1 MMRRRAAYVLM
12 GMTFVGVACAGPAFA
27 QAAAPAKPP
36 AHEGSAEFALV
47 ATSGNTDT
55 KTVGLNGDLT
65 LRPSKWVYRT
75 KASFVQ
81 NEVKGVV
88 AARAVT
94 GSFRA
99 SREFTKKVSMFGQV
113 RYLRDRFSGIANRT
127 AVEAGISAA
136 WNEKGRQ
143 SVSADISGGYESE
156 KRLLSQ
162 DVSTAVTAMG
172 LRYRLKLSATA
183 DFNDEARVTQSLSTN
198 SDYRF
203 DHLAAVTA
211 KLTTHLS
218 LKVSNTMRYVHS
230 PVPGFKRTD
239 TATSM
244 ALVAKF

>member
-1 MMRRRAAYVLM
+1 MPRLAFVVLVGITVVGAAS
-12 GMTFVGVACAGPAFA
+12 ARPAFA
-27 QAAAPAKPP
+27 QAPPAKPP

-55 KTVGLNGDLT
+55 KTVGLAGDLT
-65 LRPSKWVYRT
+65 MRPTKWVYRV

-94 GSFRA
+94 TSFRA
-99 SREFTKKVSMFGQV
+99 SREFTKKVSIFGQV
-113 RYLRDRFSGIANRT
+113 RYLRDRFSGIANR
-127 AVEAGISAA
+127 AAAEAGISAS

-143 SVSADISGGYESE
+143 SLSADISGGYETE
-156 KRLLSQ
+156 KRLFGPDLS
-162 DVSTAVTAMG
+162 TGVTAMG

-211 KLTTHLS
+211 KLNSHLS
-218 LKVSNTMRYVHS
+218 LKVSNTLRYVHS

>member
-1 MMRRRAAYVLM
+1 MMRRRAGHVLL
-12 GMTFVGVACAGPAFA
+12 GMTLVGVGSAGPVFA

-55 KTVGLNGDLT
+55 RTVGLAGDLT

-88 AARAVT
+88 AARALA

-99 SREFTKKVSMFGQV
+99 SRDSTRKVSMFGQI

-127 AVEAGISAA
+127 ALEAGISAA

-143 SVSADISGGYESE
+143 SVGADLSGGYERE
-156 KRLLSQ
+156 KRLRSPDLA
-162 DVSTAVTAMG
+162 TAVTAMG
-172 LRYRLKLSATA
+172 VRYRLKLSATA

-203 DHLAAVTA
+203 DHIASVTA
-211 KLTTHLS
+211 KLNTHLS
-218 LKVSNTMRYVHS
+218 LKVSNTVRYVHS
-230 PVPGFKRTD
+230 PVPRFKRTD